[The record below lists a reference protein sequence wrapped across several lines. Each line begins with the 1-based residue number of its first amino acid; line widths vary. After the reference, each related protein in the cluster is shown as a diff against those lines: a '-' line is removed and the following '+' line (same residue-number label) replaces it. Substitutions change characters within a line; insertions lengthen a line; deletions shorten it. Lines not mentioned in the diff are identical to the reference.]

1 VVSLKGFRLEI
12 KDLRRGSQ
20 GSGVTLDGDEIRRNM
35 LQIVY
40 AQMKQT
46 PEDPWVSR
54 EALSRL
60 LGVTNGVLNESVS
73 HFEGQGLLEAEGYPW
88 ETVRLSQKGVT
99 ALDARARSY
108 CPNL

>member
-1 VVSLKGFRLEI
+1 M
-12 KDLRRGSQ
+12 
-20 GSGVTLDGDEIRRNM
+20 TLDGDEIRRNM

>member
-1 VVSLKGFRLEI
+1 MVSLKGFRLEI
-12 KDLRRGSQ
+12 KDLRRVSQ
-20 GSGVTLDGDEIRRNM
+20 VSGVTLDGDEIRRNM
-35 LQIVY
+35 LQVLY

-60 LGVTNGVLNESVS
+60 LAVKDGVLNESVS
-73 HFEGQGLLEAEGYPW
+73 HLEGQGLLEAEGDPW

-99 ALDARARSY
+99 ALDARVGSY

>member
-1 VVSLKGFRLEI
+1 M
-12 KDLRRGSQ
+12 
-20 GSGVTLDGDEIRRNM
+20 TLDGDEIRRNM
-35 LQIVY
+35 LQILY
-40 AQMKQT
+40 AQVKQT

-60 LGVTNGVLNESVS
+60 LGVTDGVLNKSVS
-73 HFEGQGLLEAEGYPW
+73 HFDGQGLLEAEGDPW
-88 ETVRLSQKGVT
+88 ETVMLSQKGLT

>member
-1 VVSLKGFRLEI
+1 
-12 KDLRRGSQ
+12 
-20 GSGVTLDGDEIRRNM
+20 M
-35 LQIVY
+35 LQILY

-60 LGVTNGVLNESVS
+60 LGVTDGVLKQTVN
-73 HFEGQGLLEAEGYPW
+73 HFEGQGLLEAEGDPW
-88 ETVRLSQKGVT
+88 ETVRLSQKGLT

>member
-1 VVSLKGFRLEI
+1 M
-12 KDLRRGSQ
+12 
-20 GSGVTLDGDEIRRNM
+20 TLDRDDIRRNM
-35 LQIVY
+35 LQILY
-40 AQMKQT
+40 AQMKQST
-46 PEDPWVSR
+46 EDPWVSR

-60 LGVTNGVLNESVS
+60 LGVTDEVLNESVS
-73 HFEGQGLLEAEGYPW
+73 HFEGQGFLDAEGDPW

>member
-1 VVSLKGFRLEI
+1 MVSLKGFRLEI
-12 KDLRRGSQ
+12 KDLRRVSQ
-20 GSGVTLDGDEIRRNM
+20 VSGVTLDGDEIRRNM
-35 LQIVY
+35 LHVLY

-60 LGVTNGVLNESVS
+60 LAVKDGVLNESVS
-73 HFEGQGLLEAEGYPW
+73 HLEGQGLLEAKGDPW

-99 ALDARARSY
+99 ALDARVGSY

>member
-1 VVSLKGFRLEI
+1 MVSLKGFRLEI
-12 KDLRRGSQ
+12 KDLRRGSPV
-20 GSGVTLDGDEIRRNM
+20 SGVTLDGDDIRRNM
-35 LQIVY
+35 LQILY
-40 AQMKQT
+40 AQMKQST
-46 PEDPWVSR
+46 EDPWVSR

-60 LGVTNGVLNESVS
+60 LGVTDEVLNESVS
-73 HFEGQGLLEAEGYPW
+73 HFEGQGFLDAEGDPW